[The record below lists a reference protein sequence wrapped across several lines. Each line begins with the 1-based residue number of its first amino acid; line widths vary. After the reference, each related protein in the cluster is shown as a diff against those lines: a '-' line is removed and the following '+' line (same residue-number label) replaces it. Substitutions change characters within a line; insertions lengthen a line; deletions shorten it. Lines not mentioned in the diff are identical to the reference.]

1 MSDSLETEEGDDL
14 IELKAG
20 LLELELLAPFLEVDE
35 FDPFALTL
43 SSLFTSLLEVF
54 EPGGLVFA
62 KTNLDDVEDTVLFED
77 EITIVAGDEVELVRV
92 SLDGLLA
99 SEELSLELDDPV
111 LLLELLIVFEL
122 LVKF

>member
-1 MSDSLETEEGDDL
+1 MVVSDSLETEEGDDL
-14 IELKAG
+14 FELKAD

-35 FDPFALTL
+35 FALTL
-43 SSLFTSLLEVF
+43 SSLFTSLLEFF

-62 KTNLDDVEDTVLFED
+62 KTNLDEVEDTVPFED
-77 EITIVAGDEVELVRV
+77 ETTIVAGDEVELVRV

-122 LVKF
+122 LVKI

>member
-14 IELKAG
+14 FELKAD
-20 LLELELLAPFLEVDE
+20 LLELELLAPFLEVEE
-35 FDPFALTL
+35 FDPFALT
-43 SSLFTSLLEVF
+43 SSLFKSLLEVF

-77 EITIVAGDEVELVRV
+77 ETTIVAGDAVELVRE
-92 SLDGLLA
+92 SLDGLLE
-99 SEELSLELDDPV
+99 SEELSLKLIDPV
-111 LLLELLIVFEL
+111 LLLELLLVFEL

>member
-1 MSDSLETEEGDDL
+1 M
-14 IELKAG
+14 
-20 LLELELLAPFLEVDE
+20 
-35 FDPFALTL
+35 